1 MMSLIRSF
9 NDVVYT
15 IKRKYKLKTILII
28 IALAI
33 LFDLILFATWIVF
46 VWFDLAFIH
55 PINIENFRNG
65 R

>member
-46 VWFDLAFIH
+46 VWFDLSFIH